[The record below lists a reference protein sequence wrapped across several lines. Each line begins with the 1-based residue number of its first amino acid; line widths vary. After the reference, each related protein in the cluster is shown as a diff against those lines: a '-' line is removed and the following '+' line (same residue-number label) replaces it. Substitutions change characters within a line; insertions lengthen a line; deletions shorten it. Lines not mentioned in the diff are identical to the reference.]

1 MTISKKHVFDFLIWA
16 LTVYLVSSFLIL
28 SGFEWGRY
36 SFFACSVILL
46 LLAVLRNNGKL
57 RIRICAYQIILL
69 LFSLYTLLTVLWSLD
84 PQRTLT
90 SASTM
95 FSILVCFF
103 MLYLTYINNPNGSFI
118 LISSIVAS
126 SYIVAVYSLFSY
138 GVNDVMLATHSMR
151 LDNEYSNIN
160 AIAMFLAIGFICDV
174 FLLLKRGFK
183 LYSLMSLV
191 SVVVLA
197 AAQSRKAI
205 VMILL
210 GILALLVMNNKGKKN
225 ISVRI
230 LRALFIVLA
239 FIVSVY
245 FISLLPIFSGV
256 NERIESFLNLF
267 SGAGKADHSSIVRNK
282 MVQIGLEEW
291 VHHPVFGIGIDATHI
306 ILFQRINLDKYLH
319 NNYVELLCGSGVVGF
334 LIYYSMYIYL
344 LIKTIKERTRNYSVF
359 VIGIILIG
367 LILITDY
374 GRVSYY
380 SKILH
385 FELMMLFVFLD
396 SSYETKWEYQYDQ

>member
-1 MTISKKHVFDFLIWA
+1 MTISKNRVFDFLIWA
-16 LTVYLVSSFLIL
+16 LTVYLLSSFLIF

-36 SFFACSVILL
+36 SFIACSVILF

-57 RIRICAYQIILL
+57 CIKISAYQIILL

-90 SASTM
+90 SALTL
-95 FSILVCFF
+95 FSIFVCFF
-103 MLYLTYINNPNGSFI
+103 MLYLTFINNPNGSFI
-118 LISSIVAS
+118 LISSIVAA
-126 SYIVAVYSLFSY
+126 SYFVAVYSLFFY
-138 GVNDVMLATHSMR
+138 GFNNVMMATHSMR

-183 LYSLMSLV
+183 IYSLMSLV

-205 VMILL
+205 IMILL
-210 GILALLVMNNKGKKN
+210 GVLALLVMNNKGKKN

-230 LRALFIVLA
+230 LRVLFIVLA

-267 SGAGKADHSSIVRNK
+267 SGEGQADNSSIVRNK

-291 VHHPVFGIGIDATHI
+291 VHHPIFGVGIDATHV
-306 ILFQRINLDKYLH
+306 ILFQRISLDKYLH
-319 NNYVELLCGSGVVGF
+319 NNYVELLCGGGVVGF

-344 LIKTIKERTRNYSVF
+344 LIKTIKERTRNYSIF

-380 SKILH
+380 SKMLH

-396 SSYETKWEYQYDQ
+396 SSYETKWEYEYDR